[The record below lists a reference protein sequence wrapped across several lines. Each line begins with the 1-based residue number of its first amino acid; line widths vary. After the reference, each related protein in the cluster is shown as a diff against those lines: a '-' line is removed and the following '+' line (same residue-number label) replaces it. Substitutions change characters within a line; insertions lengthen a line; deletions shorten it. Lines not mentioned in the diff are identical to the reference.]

1 MLFRD
6 NDGEQ
11 PKKAP
16 VVQGQLINLK
26 LLGTGSR
33 GDLFGKLSGFI
44 IFVHG
49 ANQSDLDQT
58 IPIEITEVRE
68 KYAFAKK
75 V

>member
-1 MLFRD
+1 
-6 NDGEQ
+6 
-11 PKKAP
+11 
-16 VVQGQLINLK
+16 
-26 LLGTGSR
+26 
-33 GDLFGKLSGFI
+33 LFGKLSGFI

-58 IPIEITEVRE
+58 IPVEIMDVRE